1 MKSERGYLPSLFYN
15 DEEGFVLKKVTLLAC
30 MLGAGL
36 LNMSSAMAAPM
47 LTSQISATQAAAP
60 QANAWVEINVQA
72 FEQNIQTLQQQLQDK
87 SQICAVMKADAYGH
101 GIQSLMPSIIKL
113 NVPCVGITSNA
124 EAAMVRQSGYQGR
137 ILRLRAATDQEI
149 QNAASLK
156 MEELFGNYEQAQRI
170 STWAKQQG
178 ITVAYHLGL
187 NAGGMDRNGLELNSE
202 TGKQQALRMTKLPNL
217 KLVGIMTH
225 YAVEDEKYVRER
237 LAVFNQQ
244 TNWLIKKAKLKR
256 EELTLHTANSFAT
269 LTVPESHLDMV
280 RAGGVIYGDS
290 IPDRVE
296 YKKLMTFKTQVATVN
311 AYLKGTTVG
320 YDRTYTLKRDSLL
333 ANLPMGYSDGY
344 RRAFSNKA
352 YVLIRGHKVPVVGR
366 TSMNTTMVD
375 VTDFPDIRANDEVVL
390 FGEQRGATVKQSDL
404 EEYNGALLADVYIMW
419 GNSNPKVVVK

>member
-1 MKSERGYLPSLFYN
+1 MREGISPLFFYN

-36 LNMSSAMAAPM
+36 LNMSSTMAAPM
-47 LTSQISATQAAAP
+47 LTSHISSTQATAP

-101 GIQSLMPSIIKL
+101 GIQLLMPSIIKL

-170 STWAKQQG
+170 SAWAKQQG

-187 NAGGMDRNGLELNSE
+187 NAGGMDRNGLELNTE
-202 TGKQQALRMTKLPNL
+202 QGKQQAFNMTKLPNL

-225 YAVEDEKYVRER
+225 YAVEDEKYVREH

-244 TNWLIKKAKLKR
+244 TDWLIKKAKLKR
-256 EELTLHTANSFAT
+256 EALTLHTANSFAT

-320 YDRTYTLKRDSLL
+320 YDQTYTLKRDSLL

-375 VTDFPDIRANDEVVL
+375 VTDFPDIRASDEVVL
-390 FGEQRGATVKQSDL
+390 FGQQGTETVKQSDL
-404 EEYNGALLADVYIMW
+404 EDYNGALLADVYTMW
-419 GNSNPKVVVK
+419 GNSNPKIAVR

>member
-1 MKSERGYLPSLFYN
+1 M
-15 DEEGFVLKKVTLLAC
+15 KKVTLLAC

-36 LNMSSAMAAPM
+36 LNMSSTMAAPM
-47 LTSQISATQAAAP
+47 LTSQISAIQVAAP

-101 GIQSLMPSIIKL
+101 GIQLLMPSIIKL

-149 QNAASLK
+149 KNAASLK

-170 STWAKQQG
+170 SAWAKQQG

-187 NAGGMDRNGLELNSE
+187 NAGGMDRNGLELNTE
-202 TGKQQALRMTKLPNL
+202 QGKQQALNMTKLPNL

-225 YAVEDEKYVRER
+225 YAVEDEKYVREH

-244 TNWLIKKAKLKR
+244 TDWLIKKAKLKR
-256 EELTLHTANSFAT
+256 EALTLHTANSFAT

-320 YDRTYTLKRDSLL
+320 YDQTYTLKRDSLL

-375 VTDFPDIRANDEVVL
+375 VTDFPDIRASDEVVL
-390 FGEQRGATVKQSDL
+390 FGQQGNETVKQSDL
-404 EEYNGALLADVYIMW
+404 EDYNGALLADVYTMW
-419 GNSNPKVVVK
+419 GNSNPKIAVR

>member
-1 MKSERGYLPSLFYN
+1 MREGISPLFFYN

-36 LNMSSAMAAPM
+36 LNMSSTMAAPM
-47 LTSQISATQAAAP
+47 LTSHISATQVAAP

-101 GIQSLMPSIIKL
+101 GIQVLMPSIIKL

-149 QNAASLK
+149 KNAASLK

-170 STWAKQQG
+170 SAWAKQQG

-187 NAGGMDRNGLELNSE
+187 NAGGMDRNGLELNTE
-202 TGKQQALRMTKLPNL
+202 QGKQQALNMTKLPNL

-225 YAVEDEKYVRER
+225 YAVEDEKYVREH

-244 TNWLIKKAKLKR
+244 TDWLIKKAKLKR
-256 EELTLHTANSFAT
+256 EALTLHTANSFAT

-320 YDRTYTLKRDSLL
+320 YDQTYTLKRDSLL

-375 VTDFPDIRANDEVVL
+375 VTDFPDIRASDEVVL
-390 FGEQRGATVKQSDL
+390 FGQQGSETVKQSDL
-404 EEYNGALLADVYIMW
+404 EDYNGALLADVYTMW
-419 GNSNPKVVVK
+419 GNSNPKIAVR

>member
-36 LNMSSAMAAPM
+36 LNMSSAMAAPL
-47 LTSQISATQAAAP
+47 LTSHISATQAVVP

-101 GIQSLMPSIIKL
+101 GIQLLMPSIIKL

-170 STWAKQQG
+170 SAWAKQQG

-202 TGKQQALRMTKLPNL
+202 TGKQQALHMTKLPNL

-244 TNWLIKKAKLKR
+244 TDWLIKKAKLKR

-320 YDRTYTLKRDSLL
+320 YDQTYTLKRDSLL

-375 VTDFPDIRANDEVVL
+375 VTDFPDIRASDEVVL
-390 FGEQRGATVKQSDL
+390 FGQQGNESVKQSDL
-404 EEYNGALLADVYIMW
+404 EEYNGALLADVYTMW
-419 GNSNPKVVVK
+419 GNSNPKIAVR

>member
-47 LTSQISATQAAAP
+47 LTSQISATQAVAP

-101 GIQSLMPSIIKL
+101 GIQLLMPSIIKL

-202 TGKQQALRMTKLPNL
+202 QGKQQALRMTKLPNL

-296 YKKLMTFKTQVATVN
+296 YKKLMTFKTQVTTVN

-375 VTDFPDIRANDEVVL
+375 VTDFPDIRASDEVVL
-390 FGEQRGATVKQSDL
+390 FGQQGNESVKQSDL
-404 EEYNGALLADVYIMW
+404 EEYNGALLADVYTMW
-419 GNSNPKVVVK
+419 GNSNPKIAVR

>member
-15 DEEGFVLKKVTLLAC
+15 DQEGFVLKKVTLLAC

-101 GIQSLMPSIIKL
+101 GIQLLMPSIIKL

-170 STWAKQQG
+170 SAWAKQQG

-375 VTDFPDIRANDEVVL
+375 VTDFPDIRASDEVVL
-390 FGEQRGATVKQSDL
+390 FGQQGNESVKQSDL
-404 EEYNGALLADVYIMW
+404 EEYNGALLADVYTMW
-419 GNSNPKVVVK
+419 GNSNPKIAIR

>member
-1 MKSERGYLPSLFYN
+1 M
-15 DEEGFVLKKVTLLAC
+15 KKVTLLAC

-36 LNMSSAMAAPM
+36 LNMSSTMAAPL
-47 LTSQISATQAAAP
+47 LTPHISATQAVAP

-101 GIQSLMPSIIKL
+101 GIQVLMPSIIKL

-170 STWAKQQG
+170 SAWAKQQG
-178 ITVAYHLGL
+178 VTVAYHLGL

-202 TGKQQALRMTKLPNL
+202 QGKQQALNMTKLPNL

-225 YAVEDEKYVRER
+225 YAVEDEKYVREH

-244 TNWLIKKAKLKR
+244 TDWLIKKAKLKR
-256 EELTLHTANSFAT
+256 EALTLHTANSFAT

-320 YDRTYTLKRDSLL
+320 YDQTYTLKRDSLL

-390 FGEQRGATVKQSDL
+390 FGQQGNQSVKQSDL
-404 EEYNGALLADVYIMW
+404 EDYNGALLADVYTMW
-419 GNSNPKVVVK
+419 GNSNPKIAVR

>member
-1 MKSERGYLPSLFYN
+1 VREGIYPLFCYN
-15 DEEGFVLKKVTLLAC
+15 DEEGFILKKSTLLAC

-36 LNMSSAMAAPM
+36 LNINSSFAAPL
-47 LTSQISATQAAAP
+47 LTTHISASQSAAP
-60 QANAWVEINVQA
+60 QANAWVEINVKA

-101 GIQSLMPSIIKL
+101 GIELLMPSIMKL

-137 ILRLRAATDQEI
+137 LLRLRAATDQEI
-149 QNAASLK
+149 QNAASLN
-156 MEELFGNYEQAQRI
+156 MEELLGNYEQAQRM
-170 STWAKQQG
+170 SQWAKQQG
-178 ITVAYHLGL
+178 LTIKYHLGL

-202 TGKQQALRMTKLPNL
+202 MGKQQALRMTKLANL

-225 YAVEDEKYVRER
+225 YAVEDEQYVRDH

-244 TNWLIKKAKLKR
+244 TDWLIKKAKLKR
-256 EELTLHTANSFAT
+256 EALTLHTANSFAT

-290 IPDRVE
+290 LPDRVE
-296 YKKLMTFKTQVATVN
+296 YKKLMAFKTQVATVN

-320 YDRTYTLKRDSLL
+320 YDQTYTLKRDSLL
-333 ANLPMGYSDGY
+333 ANLPLGYSDGY

-390 FGEQRGATVKQSDL
+390 FGQQGAESVKQSDL
-404 EEYNGALLADVYIMW
+404 EEYNGALLADVYTMW
-419 GNSNPKVVVK
+419 GNSNPKVLVRHD

>member
-1 MKSERGYLPSLFYN
+1 MREGISPLFFYN

-36 LNMSSAMAAPM
+36 LNMSSTMAAPM
-47 LTSQISATQAAAP
+47 LTSQISAIQVAAP

-101 GIQSLMPSIIKL
+101 GIQLLMPSIIKL

-149 QNAASLK
+149 KNAASLK

-170 STWAKQQG
+170 SAWAKQQG

-187 NAGGMDRNGLELNSE
+187 NAGGMDRNGLELNTE
-202 TGKQQALRMTKLPNL
+202 QGKQQALNMTKLPNL

-225 YAVEDEKYVRER
+225 YAVEDEKYVREH

-244 TNWLIKKAKLKR
+244 TDWLIKKAKLKR
-256 EELTLHTANSFAT
+256 EALTLHTANSFAT

-320 YDRTYTLKRDSLL
+320 YDQTYTLKRDSLL

-375 VTDFPDIRANDEVVL
+375 VTDFPDIRASDEVVL
-390 FGEQRGATVKQSDL
+390 FGQQGNETVKQSDL
-404 EEYNGALLADVYIMW
+404 EDYNGALLADVYTMW
-419 GNSNPKVVVK
+419 GNSNPKIAVR

>member
-1 MKSERGYLPSLFYN
+1 MREGIYPLFCYN
-15 DEEGFVLKKVTLLAC
+15 DEEGFILKKSTLFAC

-36 LNMSSAMAAPM
+36 LNINSSFAAPL
-47 LTSQISATQAAAP
+47 LTTHISASQSAAP

-101 GIQSLMPSIIKL
+101 GIELLMPSIMKL

-124 EAAMVRQSGYQGR
+124 EAATVRQSGYQGR
-137 ILRLRAATDQEI
+137 LLRLRAATDQEI
-149 QNAASLK
+149 QNAASLN
-156 MEELFGNYEQAQRI
+156 MEELLGNYEQAQRM
-170 STWAKQQG
+170 SQWAKQQG
-178 ITVAYHLGL
+178 LTIKYHLGL

-202 TGKQQALRMTKLPNL
+202 MGKQQALRMTKLANL

-225 YAVEDEKYVRER
+225 YAVEDEQYVRDH

-244 TNWLIKKAKLKR
+244 TDWLIKKAKLKR
-256 EELTLHTANSFAT
+256 EALTLHTANSFAT

-290 IPDRVE
+290 LPDRVE
-296 YKKLMTFKTQVATVN
+296 YKKLMAFKTQVATVN

-320 YDRTYTLKRDSLL
+320 YDQTYTLKRDSLL
-333 ANLPMGYSDGY
+333 ANLPLGYSDGY

-390 FGEQRGATVKQSDL
+390 FGQQGAESVKQSDL
-404 EEYNGALLADVYIMW
+404 EEYNGALLADVYTMW
-419 GNSNPKVVVK
+419 GNSNPKVLVRHD

>member
-1 MKSERGYLPSLFYN
+1 M
-15 DEEGFVLKKVTLLAC
+15 KKVTLLAC

-36 LNMSSAMAAPM
+36 LNMSSTMAAPM

-101 GIQSLMPSIIKL
+101 GIQVLMPSIIKL

-170 STWAKQQG
+170 SAWAKQQG

-187 NAGGMDRNGLELNSE
+187 NAGGMDRNGLELNTE
-202 TGKQQALRMTKLPNL
+202 QGKQQALNMTKLPNL

-225 YAVEDEKYVRER
+225 YAVEDEKYVREH

-244 TNWLIKKAKLKR
+244 TDWLLKKAKLKR
-256 EELTLHTANSFAT
+256 EALTLHTANSFAT

-320 YDRTYTLKRDSLL
+320 YDQTYTLKRDSLL

-375 VTDFPDIRANDEVVL
+375 VTDFPDIRASDEVVL
-390 FGEQRGATVKQSDL
+390 FGQQGSESVKQSDL
-404 EEYNGALLADVYIMW
+404 EDYNGALLADVYTMW
-419 GNSNPKVVVK
+419 GNSNPKIAVR

>member
-1 MKSERGYLPSLFYN
+1 MK
-15 DEEGFVLKKVTLLAC
+15 KATLWAC

-36 LNMSSAMAAPM
+36 LHIQSSFAAPL
-47 LTSQISATQAAAP
+47 LTPHLSATQVAAP
-60 QANAWVEINVQA
+60 QANAWVEINVQT

-101 GIQSLMPSIIKL
+101 GIELLMPSIMKL

-124 EAAMVRQSGYQGR
+124 EAAMVRKSGYQGR
-137 ILRLRAATDQEI
+137 LLRLRAATDQEI
-149 QNAASLK
+149 QNAASLN
-156 MEELFGNYEQAQRI
+156 MEELLGNYEQAQRL
-170 STWAKQQG
+170 SVWAKQQG
-178 ITVAYHLGL
+178 LTLAYHLGL
-187 NAGGMDRNGLELNSE
+187 NAGGMDRNGLELDSAL
-202 TGKQQALRMTKLPNL
+202 GKQQALRMTKLLNL

-244 TNWLIKKAKLKR
+244 TDWIIKKAKLKR
-256 EELTLHTANSFAT
+256 EALTLHTANSFAT

-290 IPDRVE
+290 LPDRAE

-320 YDRTYTLKRDSLL
+320 YDQTYTLKRDSLL
-333 ANLPMGYSDGY
+333 ANLPLGYSDGY

-366 TSMNTTMVD
+366 TSMNTSMVD

-404 EEYNGALLADVYIMW
+404 EEYNGALLADVYTMW

>member
-1 MKSERGYLPSLFYN
+1 M
-15 DEEGFVLKKVTLLAC
+15 KKVTLLAC

-36 LNMSSAMAAPM
+36 LNMSSTMAAPM
-47 LTSQISATQAAAP
+47 LTSHISATQAAAP

-101 GIQSLMPSIIKL
+101 GIQVLMPSIIKL

-170 STWAKQQG
+170 SAWAKQQG

-202 TGKQQALRMTKLPNL
+202 QGKQQALNMTKLPNL

-244 TNWLIKKAKLKR
+244 TDWLIKKAKLKR

-311 AYLKGTTVG
+311 AYLKDTTVG
-320 YDRTYTLKRDSLL
+320 YDQTYTLKRDSLL

-375 VTDFPDIRANDEVVL
+375 VTDFPDIRASDEVVL
-390 FGEQRGATVKQSDL
+390 FGQQGNETVKQSDL
-404 EEYNGALLADVYIMW
+404 EDYNGALLADVYTMW
-419 GNSNPKVVVK
+419 GNSNPKIAVR

>member
-1 MKSERGYLPSLFYN
+1 MKKSTLF
-15 DEEGFVLKKVTLLAC
+15 AC

-36 LNMSSAMAAPM
+36 LNINSSFAAPL
-47 LTSQISATQAAAP
+47 LTTHISASQSAAP

-101 GIQSLMPSIIKL
+101 GIELLMPSIMKL

-137 ILRLRAATDQEI
+137 LLRLRAATDQEI
-149 QNAASLK
+149 QNAASLN
-156 MEELFGNYEQAQRI
+156 MEELLGNYEQAQRM
-170 STWAKQQG
+170 SQWAKQQG
-178 ITVAYHLGL
+178 LTIKYHLGL

-202 TGKQQALRMTKLPNL
+202 MGKQQALRMTKLANL

-225 YAVEDEKYVRER
+225 YAVEDEQYVRDH

-244 TNWLIKKAKLKR
+244 TDWLIKKAKLKR
-256 EELTLHTANSFAT
+256 EALTLHTANSFAT

-290 IPDRVE
+290 LPDRVE
-296 YKKLMTFKTQVATVN
+296 YKKLMAFKTQVATVN

-320 YDRTYTLKRDSLL
+320 YDQTYTLKRDSLL
-333 ANLPMGYSDGY
+333 ANLPLGYSDGY

-390 FGEQRGATVKQSDL
+390 FGQQGVESVKQSDL
-404 EEYNGALLADVYIMW
+404 EEYNGPLLADVYTMW
-419 GNSNPKVVVK
+419 GNSNPKVLVRHD